1 MQGLSPS
8 EGGAGIPGL
17 VDLGEGIEEAPE
29 SSALECLVGWVPP
42 LVEDIGD
49 LRGRDRLA
57 IHSSN
62 HEVVRLGIVDSP
74 ALIGIHPLIEL
85 KELVAKLSNR
95 PCGEM
100 PQVSHGVAC
109 VFSANPD
116 FSGESQVVTNK
127 HTRSCNQSCWIGL
140 VMAVSDSRNP

>member
-1 MQGLSPS
+1 MGV
-8 EGGAGIPGL
+8 AGL

-29 SSALECLVGWVPP
+29 GSASECLVGWMPP
-42 LVEDIGD
+42 LVEHIGD

-62 HEVVRLGIVDSP
+62 HKVVGLRIIDASV
-74 ALIGIHPLIEL
+74 LIGIHPLIEL

-100 PQVSHGVAC
+100 PQVSHCVAC

-116 FSGESQVVTNK
+116 FSGESQVITNK

-140 VMAVSDSRNP
+140 IVAVPDSHDPRVVSLAP